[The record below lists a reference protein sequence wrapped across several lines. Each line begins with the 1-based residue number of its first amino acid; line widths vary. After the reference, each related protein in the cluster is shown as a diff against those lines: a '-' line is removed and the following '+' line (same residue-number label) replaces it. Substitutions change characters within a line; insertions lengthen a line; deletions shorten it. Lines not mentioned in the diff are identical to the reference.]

1 MHPRGGPLPTMS
13 PESRPLAELIQEA
26 RGRIHD
32 DEHPQDPM
40 DIAAFVVER
49 ARAVGLSDEEWRVA
63 IGYLLSAAVSEGRTA
78 YARDRKKYAAQIAQA
93 KDGQP

>member
-1 MHPRGGPLPTMS
+1 MTFER
-13 PESRPLAELIQEA
+13 RPLAELIQEA

-49 ARAVGLSDEEWRVA
+49 ARAVGLSDDELRIA
-63 IGYLLSAAVSEGRTA
+63 LGYLLSAAISEGRMA
-78 YARDRKKYAAQIAQA
+78 CMRDRKRYAAQIAQI
-93 KDGQP
+93 KEGQP